1 MRRPNGTHRQQRT
14 RPQKKDGTTLS
25 ALWVLLWLFA
35 VPVVRADTPVVT
47 AADKTEF
54 FEEKVRPL
62 LAENCL
68 SCHSAASK
76 PLMGNLHLDT
86 AEGLRKGGD
95 RGADLTSAKLLDS
108 PLLVAVR
115 YEDPHFQMPPKGKL
129 SAEQIAT
136 LTEWVK
142 MGAPFPQD
150 RRGGKE
156 TRRQGEASQNP
167 KSKVQDIKAFDMKA
181 RLRHWAWQ
189 PVRPQAVPVVKNKA
203 WCRTPLDAFVLA
215 RLEAKGLKPAPPAD
229 RRTLLRRV
237 TYDLIGLPPT
247 RGEMAAFLAD
257 KSPNAYEKMVDRLLA
272 SPHYGERQAR
282 HWLDLMR
289 YAETDGHEWDYPKT
303 GAWQY
308 RDWVIR
314 ALNADVP
321 YSQFVQ
327 EQIAGDLLPRP
338 RLNRVDHFNE
348 SLLGTGWLWLG
359 SGKHSPVDLRD
370 DEAERVDNQID
381 VLGKTFLG
389 MGVGCARCHDHKF
402 DAISAKDY
410 YALYGFLKSARQQ
423 ITAVG
428 RPLDANLR
436 NALIALNRD
445 AQQTALQGTANALQ
459 YPDFATHAGSKEWSE
474 RVQAAKNDPAAF
486 LHPWAVLNAPDGSG
500 SPDAF
505 RKTREALARRLAEQA
520 ARAKKEREAVTWLW
534 GPESNG
540 AERSWYASGEAFDQ
554 NDAAPILTASRA
566 CRPLLNFRTMSLTV
580 RFANDKK
587 DRIGAAFYGAAD
599 SGQVSDK
606 LQGALRSPTFTIEK
620 PHLFY
625 QLIGKNARVR
635 LIIEGYQQIRD
646 PLYGGLQFDVNS
658 PDRMMWRDQDVSRW
672 IGHHAFIEIA
682 DDGDGFVAVQR
693 VGQGNGEPPVTPP
706 NPLVQQMLQDP
717 ALASLNALTRRY
729 DLLLQQSAQW
739 LLTGQPANVPN
750 ADSYRDLL
758 TDVLPS
764 VPLPAPTVT
773 HLAELLKQRTGLET
787 QIAVSQPALV
797 TADGTGADERIH
809 LRGNYR
815 TPGML
820 APRRFLE
827 ACGGSIVPRPDEG
840 SGRLLL
846 AQRLASPANPLLARV
861 IVNRVW
867 QHHFGEGIV
876 RTPDDFGVMGERPT
890 HPELLDWL
898 AGHFTDEGKGKR
910 EKGNEQAD
918 AFLDCNWSLKKLHRL
933 MVLSSAYRMSSQT
946 EARAEV
952 ADPQN
957 KWLHRMPVRRLE
969 AECIRDAALAV
980 SGRLDTKLYGPPVMP
995 HLTAFTPGRGAP
1007 SSGPVDGEGRRSIY
1021 LSIRRNFPI
1030 PLLMA
1035 FDCPVPT
1042 TTIGRRTIS
1051 SVPAQALTLLN
1062 DPFFVEQAGVWAKR
1076 ILSEPGDAAQRVNT
1090 LYETAYSRP
1099 PTPAERD
1106 AALAF
1111 LTQQAQGYGKPDD
1124 PRAWADLCHVL
1135 FNVKEFIFVR

>member
-1 MRRPNGTHRQQRT
+1 MRRSSGRNSQQRT
-14 RPQKKDGTTLS
+14 VRQRVDSRILF
-25 ALWVLLWLFA
+25 ALWMLLPLFTTSG
-35 VPVVRADTPVVT
+35 VRADTPAVT
-47 AADKTEF
+47 AADKSEL
-54 FEEKVRPL
+54 FEKKVRPL

-68 SCHSAASK
+68 SCHGAASR
-76 PLMGNLHLDT
+76 PPMGNLRLDT
-86 AEGLRKGGD
+86 AAGLRKGGD
-95 RGADLTSAKLLDS
+95 RGPVLAPARPLDS

-129 SAEQIAT
+129 SAEQIAV

-142 MGAPFPQD
+142 MGAPFPE
-150 RRGGKE
+150 GTGKA
-156 TRRQGEASQNP
+156 QQP
-167 KSKVQDIKAFDMKA
+167 KSSVPNLKSFDMKT
-181 RLRHWAWQ
+181 RMRHWAWQ
-189 PVRPQAVPVVKNKA
+189 PVRAQAVPVVKNKA
-203 WCRTPLDAFVLA
+203 WCRTPIDTFVLA
-215 RLEAKGLKPAPPAD
+215 RLESRGLKPAPPTDA
-229 RRTLLRRV
+229 RTLLRRV

-247 RGEMAAFLAD
+247 PQEIATFLAD
-257 KSPNAYEKMVDRLLA
+257 RSPNAYEKVVDRLLA
-272 SPHYGERQAR
+272 SPHYGERWGR
-282 HWLDLMR
+282 HWLDLVR
-289 YAETDGHEWDYPKT
+289 YAETDGHEWDYEKT

-321 YSQFVQ
+321 YNRFVQ
-327 EQIAGDLLPRP
+327 EHLAGDLLPRP
-338 RLNRVDHFNE
+338 RLNPADHFNE

-389 MGVGCARCHDHKF
+389 IGVGCARCHDHKF

-428 RPLDANLR
+428 RPLDPQLR
-436 NALIALNRD
+436 KALVALNMD
-445 AQQTALQGTANALQ
+445 VQQTTLQGAANALVQ
-459 YPDFATHAGSKEWSE
+459 QPDFAARVGSKEWAE
-474 RVQAAKNDPAAF
+474 HVQAAKNDPAAF
-486 LHPWAVLNAPDGSG
+486 LHPWAVLSAPDVSS

-505 RKTREALARRLAEQA
+505 RKTRDTVARRLMEQA
-520 ARAKKEREAVTWLW
+520 ERAKKESGAITWLW

-540 AERSWYASGEAFDQ
+540 AERGWYISGEAFDG
-554 NDAAPILTASRA
+554 DVPPVLTASRV
-566 CRPLLNFRTMSLTV
+566 CGPLLTLRATSLTA
-580 RFANDKK
+580 RPDSAKK
-587 DRIGAAFYGAAD
+587 DRIGAAFYSAAD
-599 SGQVSDK
+599 SGRVSDK
-606 LQGALRSPTFTIEK
+606 LQGALRSSTFTIEK

-625 QLIGKNARVR
+625 QLTGRDARVR

-646 PLYGGLQFDVNS
+646 PLYGGLQFDVDS
-658 PDRMMWRDQDVSRW
+658 PDRPTWRVQDVKPW
-672 IGHHAFIEIA
+672 IGHRAFIELA
-682 DDGDGFVAVQR
+682 DNGNGFLAVQR
-693 VGQGNGEPPVTPP
+693 VGQGNGDPPVASP
-706 NPLVQQMLQDP
+706 NPLMQQMLEDP
-717 ALASLNALTRRY
+717 ALNSVDSLTQRY
-729 DLLLQQSAQW
+729 DTLLRQAAQW
-739 LLTGQPANVPN
+739 LLAGQPANRPDGD
-750 ADSYRDLL
+750 ACRDLMA
-758 TDVLPS
+758 DVLPS
-764 VPLPAPTVT
+764 ITLPAPTVT
-773 HLAELLKQRTGLET
+773 RLTELLQQRAKLEA
-787 QIAVSQPALV
+787 QIAVPQAALA
-797 TADGTGADERIH
+797 TADGTGETERVH

-815 TPGML
+815 TPGPL
-820 APRRFLE
+820 SPRRFLE
-827 ACGGSIVPRPDEG
+827 ACGGSAIPRPDEG

-846 AQRLASPANPLLARV
+846 AQRMTSPANPLLARV

-876 RTPDDFGVMGERPT
+876 RTPDDFGVMGELPT

-898 AGHFTDEGKGKR
+898 AGRFTAKIQDTKIQDTRHKIQAGKP
-910 EKGNEQAD
+910 AS
-918 AFLDCNWSLKKLHRL
+918 AFSCDWSLKKLHRL

-946 EARAEV
+946 EARAES

-957 KWLHRMPVRRLE
+957 RLLHRMPVRRLE
-969 AECIRDAALAV
+969 AECIRDSALAV
-980 SGRLDTKLYGPPVMP
+980 SGRLDPKLYGPPIMP

-1007 SSGPVDGEGRRSIY
+1007 VSGPVDGAGRRSIY

-1042 TTIGRRTIS
+1042 TTIGRRTVS

-1076 ILSEPGDAAQRVNT
+1076 VLAEQGDAAQRVNA
-1090 LYETAYSRP
+1090 LYETAFSRP
-1099 PTPAERD
+1099 PTAAERD

-1111 LTQQAQGYGKPDD
+1111 LTQQAQGYGAPDD
-1124 PRAWADLCHVL
+1124 AHAWADLCHVL

>member
-1 MRRPNGTHRQQRT
+1 MRRNSKIR
-14 RPQKKDGTTLS
+14 S
-25 ALWVLLWLFA
+25 ALWLLPALLA
-35 VPVVRADTPVVT
+35 VSVARADTPAVP
-47 AADKTEF
+47 AADKGEF
-54 FEEKVRPL
+54 FEKKVRPL

-68 SCHSAASK
+68 SCHGAASK
-76 PLMGNLHLDT
+76 PLMGNLRLDT
-86 AEGLRKGGD
+86 PMGLRKGGD
-95 RGADLTSAKLLDS
+95 RGADLLPAKPLDS

-129 SAEQIAT
+129 SGEQIAT

-142 MGAPFPQD
+142 MGAPFPED
-150 RRGGKE
+150 RQGSKE
-156 TRRQGEASQNP
+156 TRRQGESSQNP
-167 KSKVQDIKAFDMKA
+167 KSKVQDIKTFDMKA
-181 RLRHWAWQ
+181 RMRHWAWQ
-189 PVRPQAVPVVKNKA
+189 PVRPQIVPIVKNKA

-215 RLEAKGLKPAPPAD
+215 HLEAKGLKPAPAAD

-247 RGEMAAFLAD
+247 REEMAAFLAD
-257 KSPNAYEKMVDRLLA
+257 KSPNAYEKTVDRLLA

-321 YSQFVQ
+321 YNQFVQ

-338 RLNRVDHFNE
+338 RLNPVDHFNE

-381 VLGKTFLG
+381 VFGKAFLG

-436 NALIALNRD
+436 KALIALNMD
-445 AQQTALQGTANALQ
+445 AQQTALQGAAYALQ
-459 YPDFATHAGSKEWSE
+459 SSNFAALITSKDWKE

-486 LHPWAVLNAPDGSG
+486 LRAWAVLNAPDVSG

-505 RKTREALARRLAEQA
+505 RKTRDALAQRLAEQT

-540 AERSWYASGEAFDQ
+540 AERGWYASGEAFDQ
-554 NDAAPILTASRA
+554 NDAAPILAACRA

-580 RFANDKK
+580 RFNNDKK

-599 SGQVSDK
+599 SGQISDK

-620 PHLFY
+620 PHLLY
-625 QLIGKNARVR
+625 QLIGQNARVR

-658 PDRMMWRDQDVSRW
+658 PDQATWRIQDVSRW
-672 IGHHAFIEIA
+672 LGHRAFIEIS

-706 NPLVQQMLQDP
+706 NPLVQHLLEDP
-717 ALASLNALTRRY
+717 ALNSLTALTRRC

-739 LLTGQPANVPN
+739 LLAGQPANAPN
-750 ADSYRDLL
+750 AEAYRDLL
-758 TDVLPS
+758 ADVLPS
-764 VPLPAPTVT
+764 LSLPAPAVA
-773 HLAELLKQRTGLET
+773 HLRELLQQRTKMEA
-787 QIAVSQPALV
+787 QIAVPQPALA
-797 TADGTGADERIH
+797 TADGTGADERVH

-815 TPGML
+815 TPGPL

-827 ACGGSIVPRPDEG
+827 ACGGSAVPRPDEG

-846 AQRLASPANPLLARV
+846 AQRMASPANPLLARV

-898 AGHFTDEGKGKR
+898 ASHFTAEGKGKR
-910 EKGNEQAD
+910 EKGKEQAD
-918 AFLDCNWSLKKLHRL
+918 ASFDCNWSLKKLHRL

-957 KWLHRMPVRRLE
+957 RSLHRMPVRRLE
-969 AECIRDAALAV
+969 AECIRDAVLAV
-980 SGRLDTKLYGPPVMP
+980 SGRLDPALYGQPVMP

-1007 SSGPVDGEGRRSIY
+1007 ASGPVDGEGRRSIY

-1062 DPFFVEQAGVWAKR
+1062 DPFFVEQAGVWAKH
-1076 ILSEPGDAAQRVNT
+1076 ILSEPGDAAQRVNA
-1090 LYETAYSRP
+1090 LYEIAFSRP
-1099 PTPAERD
+1099 PTVEERN
-1106 AALAF
+1106 AALTF
-1111 LTQQAQGYGKPDD
+1111 LTQQAQNYGRPDD

-1135 FNVKEFIFVR
+1135 YNVKEFIFVR